1 MLRKKILKIKNI
13 IIEKNFINIGTVS
26 KIVKTFLEIV
36 IENSFVSSVDFYF
49 KRLYHLQMSFVLFCF
64 ERFEMSLIDINGVH
78 FVSGSLKVLE

>member
-13 IIEKNFINIGTVS
+13 IIEKNFINTGTVS

-49 KRLYHLQMSFVLFCF
+49 KRRYNMQVSFVLFCF
-64 ERFEMSLIDINGVH
+64 ERCSNAVH
-78 FVSGSLKVLE
+78 SFRFLC

>member
-36 IENSFVSSVDFYF
+36 IENSFVSSVDFCFERRYSI
-49 KRLYHLQMSFVLFCF
+49 RVQFVLFCF
-64 ERFEMSLIDINGVH
+64 ERF
-78 FVSGSLKVLE
+78 

>member
-49 KRLYHLQMSFVLFCF
+49 KRRYHLQVSFVLFCF
-64 ERFEMSLIDINGVH
+64 ERF
-78 FVSGSLKVLE
+78 